1 MALGDSY
8 ASLAELKTRLGITDT
23 NDDTVLT
30 MALASASRAIGKY
43 CRRQFNDAG
52 SVSARVYYP
61 LSRFLV
67 FVDDFSTTTGLIIEL
82 DTDDDGVYETIAVD
96 TDFQNEPLNG
106 IRDGETGWPYWRI
119 RAVESAYFTNGRRPS
134 VKVTAR
140 WGWAAIPAPVK
151 EATLALAEETF
162 KMKDSPYGIAGMGEF
177 GFVRVRENPK
187 IVSLLK
193 DYRREVVR
201 VK

>member
-1 MALGDSY
+1 MALGDNY
-8 ASLAELKTRLGITDT
+8 ATLAELKTRLGIGDT
-23 NDDTVLT
+23 NDDTVLGN
-30 MALASASRAIGKY
+30 ALSTASRAVEKY

-52 SVSARVYYP
+52 SVSARVYNP
-61 LSRFLV
+61 LNRQLV
-67 FVDDFSTTTGLIIEL
+67 YVDDFSTVTGQVIEL
-82 DTDDDGVYETIAVD
+82 DTDDDGTFETIVVS

-106 IRDGETGWPYWRI
+106 IRDGVPGWPYWRI
-119 RAVESAYFTNGRRPS
+119 RAVESEYFRNGRRPT
-134 VKVTAR
+134 VRVTAR
-140 WGWAAIPAPVK
+140 WGWAAVPAPVK

-193 DYRREVVR
+193 DYRLIVTRVR
-201 VK
+201 

>member
-8 ASLAELKTRLGITDT
+8 ATLAELKTRLGITDT

-30 MALASASRAIGKY
+30 AALASASRAIGKY

-52 SVSARVYYP
+52 AVSARYFYP
-61 LSRFLV
+61 MSRFLV
-67 FVDDFSTTTGLIIEL
+67 EVDDFSTTTGLILEL
-82 DTDDDGVYETIAVD
+82 DTDDDGVYETLTID

-106 IRDGETGWPYWRI
+106 IRDGETGWPFWRI
-119 RAVESAYFTNGRRPS
+119 RAVESEYFRNGRRAS

-193 DYRREVVR
+193 DYRRVVVR
-201 VK
+201 VR